1 MRQRWALCI
10 VALTAGVSM
19 IVGVMIGTASAAEP
33 APTLSSVDVGFAQDM
48 LAHHQQA
55 ITIVGQLSPQAAP
68 DVRAVAD
75 QISGTQLAETGQMRG
90 WLQAAG
96 APEQSPTPMA
106 WMGTDHAG
114 HAEHA
119 GSAMMPGMADDA
131 ELTALHEATGV
142 DNEVRFLQLMIRHH
156 QGGISMAQYVR
167 QHGHHASVTATAT
180 QMQDEQSN
188 EVDLMV
194 TLLTARGGTPLP
206 FA

>member
-19 IVGVMIGTASAAEP
+19 IVGVMIGNAGSGESAP
-33 APTLSSVDVGFAQDM
+33 ALSRVDVGFAQDM

-68 DVRAVAD
+68 EIRAVAD
-75 QISGTQLAETGQMRG
+75 QISSAQLAETGQMRG

-106 WMGTDHAG
+106 WMGADNAQ
-114 HAEHA
+114 HA
-119 GSAMMPGMADDA
+119 GSVMMPGMADDA
-131 ELTALHEATGV
+131 ELTSLHDATGGA
-142 DNEVRFLQLMIRHH
+142 NEIRFLQLMIRHH
-156 QGGISMAQYVR
+156 QGGISMARFVR
-167 QHGHHASVTATAT
+167 QHGHNASVTATAT

>member
-1 MRQRWALCI
+1 MSQRWALCI

-19 IVGVMIGTASAAEP
+19 IVGVMIGNAGSESAP
-33 APTLSSVDVGFAQDM
+33 ALSSVDVGFAQDM

-55 ITIVGQLSPQAAP
+55 ITIVGQLSPQATP

-96 APEQSPTPMA
+96 EPEQSPTPMA
-106 WMGTDHAG
+106 WMGSD

-131 ELTALHEATGV
+131 ELTALHETTGV
-142 DNEVRFLQLMIRHH
+142 DNEIRFLQLMIRHH
-156 QGGISMAQYVR
+156 QGGISMAQYLR
-167 QHGHHASVTATAT
+167 QHGHNGSVTATAT

>member
-19 IVGVMIGTASAAEP
+19 IVGVMIGNASADDAAP
-33 APTLSSVDVGFAQDM
+33 ALSGVDVGFAQDM

-68 DVRAVAD
+68 EVRAVAD

-96 APEQSPTPMA
+96 EPEQSPTPMA
-106 WMGTDHAG
+106 WMGS
-114 HAEHA
+114 EHA
-119 GSAMMPGMADDA
+119 QHSDHTGSAMMPGMADDA
-131 ELTALHEATGV
+131 ELTALHETTGV
-142 DNEVRFLQLMIRHH
+142 ANEIRFLQLMIRHH

-167 QHGHHASVTATAT
+167 QHGHNSSVTATAT

-194 TLLTARGGTPLP
+194 TLLTARGGAPLP